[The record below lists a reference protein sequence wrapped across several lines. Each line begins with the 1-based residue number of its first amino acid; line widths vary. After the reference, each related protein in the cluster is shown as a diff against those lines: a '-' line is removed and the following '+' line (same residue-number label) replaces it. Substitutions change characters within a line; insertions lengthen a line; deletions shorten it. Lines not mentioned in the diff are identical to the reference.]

1 MTVTR
6 IVPLSLAK
14 VVGTVYAMLGLIGG
28 AIFSLIA
35 LAGGFAANSSS
46 VGGFAAIA
54 GVGAIIAF
62 PILYGCI
69 GFVGMLIIG
78 ALFNLAAGMVG
89 GVEVDVK

>member
-14 VVGTVYAMLGLIGG
+14 VAGTVYAMLGLIGG

-35 LAGGFAANSSS
+35 LAGGFAASSS
-46 VGGFAAIA
+46 GARGMGAVV
-54 GVGAIIAF
+54 GVGAIVAF

-78 ALFNLAAGMVG
+78 ALFNLAASIVG